1 MFPAKALSPNVV
13 KYDSPSPAFF
23 PASLISTSVKC
34 IALSPYNVLGTNAC
48 ALIARIYGDITI
60 VSIALVNEFVGNVPF
75 KLFCKV
81 IIFGFVKY
89 SSTTAKVLCK
99 PTSTE
104 L

>member
-1 MFPAKALSPNVV
+1 MFPAKALSPNMF
-13 KYDSPSPAFF
+13 KPSPVFF

-34 IALSPYNVLGTNAC
+34 IALSSPTNVLGTNAC

-89 SSTTAKVLCK
+89 SSTTAKILCK